1 LVSKHLGTAMRPG
14 QCAGGR
20 SPPDLSNP
28 RWIEVCAVLGVAE
41 EIFVR
46 VLERNVFY
54 LALMTR

>member
-1 LVSKHLGTAMRPG
+1 MRPG